1 MTLLTPHPSPLT
13 PNSSPLTPQLTKGF
27 TLVELLVALA
37 IFAVMAVVAYR
48 GLSVM
53 LDARERIEQE
63 NRKWRGMAVFFARL
77 ENDLGSVLERPVR
90 GTSDLLLPAFSGKPV
105 AVAPDEAQLAFTRG
119 GYGGQDGALAVPQRV
134 GYRLRGEAVELLTWE
149 VLDQAPR
156 SSPLASAA
164 LSGVTQFDLRY
175 LDRNGNWLQQ
185 WPPGGQ
191 DGGLPSAVEVRVRL
205 RGGEEARRVFAL
217 PL

>member
-1 MTLLTPHPSPLT
+1 MRLLAPHSSLLTPHAP
-13 PNSSPLTPQLTKGF
+13 KGF

-37 IFAVMAVVAYR
+37 IFAVMAVAAYR

-63 NRKWRGMAVFFARL
+63 NQKWRGMALFFARL
-77 ENDLGSVLERPVR
+77 ENDLGAVLERPVR
-90 GTSDLLLPAFSGKPV
+90 GTSDLLLPAFSGRPV
-105 AVAPDEAQLAFTRG
+105 AVAPDEAQLAFTRI
-119 GYGGQDGALAVPQRV
+119 GYGGQAGALAAPQRI

-156 SSPLASAA
+156 SSPVASAA
-164 LSGVTQFDLRY
+164 LDGVTQFDLRY
-175 LDRNGNWLQQ
+175 LDRNGGWQQQ
-185 WPPGGQ
+185 WPPAGQ
-191 DGGLPSAVEVRVRL
+191 DGGLPSAVEVRVKL

-217 PL
+217 